1 MQNTLFIVLMELIK
15 SMGLLVINDEKKG
28 RHVLHLS
35 LVICSSEQDK
45 MINGQQRLTK
55 LPPYDF
61 AAKLQWSG
69 QAVTCSKC
77 PVRTLNL
84 RLEQDLSWYGFINC
98 RWQVLQLINMSNI
111 IFRRPCRD
119 IELLWSKMLI
129 IDTLALFFYECFLPA
144 PKQIDPT
151 HVEIAKK
158 VMPVVHI
165 TDRKLER
172 WEGGWVC
179 CVPQK
184 KKNQTRLFCHFRKI
198 MFKSRTDP

>member
-15 SMGLLVINDEKKG
+15 SMGLLVINNEQKG

-45 MINGQQRLTK
+45 MIHGQQRLTK

-84 RLEQDLSWYGFINC
+84 RLEQDLSWYSFINC
-98 RWQVLQLINMSNI
+98 WWQVLQLINMSNI
-111 IFRRPCRD
+111 IFRRPRRD

-129 IDTLALFFYECFLPA
+129 IDTVALFSYEECFLPA

-165 TDRKLER
+165 TDRKVEM
-172 WEGGWVC
+172 GGRMSVLC
-179 CVPQK
+179 STKEKKSDQALLPFQK
-184 KKNQTRLFCHFRKI
+184 NNV
-198 MFKSRTDP
+198 